1 MFYGILLFLVD
12 YYFNIFQFPR
22 VTPQPGVKAT
32 LPRWER
38 QASPQLREGL
48 ATLPR
53 QGLVT
58 PLPLAPTTL
67 PQQEGLASLQ
77 QLERHLAATHPQL
90 LGSECPQA
98 CPQAS
103 LPSKTT
109 AVVWQ
114 DIRLRP
120 LPGVTQASLLRSDS
134 LLLPAVTQ
142 DSSHPLPVVTRGNLP
157 LPAVTQDSQLLLV
170 ATHSSSS
177 NRGTLKGNSLHRPH
191 TLHQPH
197 ILHRP
202 HSLLPELIPAR

>member
-1 MFYGILLFLVD
+1 MNTHTCRSILFYGILLFLVD

-90 LGSECPQA
+90 LGSEVSVKQLVLFLCL
-98 CPQAS
+98 S
-103 LPSKTT
+103 LI
-109 AVVWQ
+109 W
-114 DIRLRP
+114 
-120 LPGVTQASLLRSDS
+120 
-134 LLLPAVTQ
+134 
-142 DSSHPLPVVTRGNLP
+142 HLP
-157 LPAVTQDSQLLLV
+157 LEIVLGGWV
-170 ATHSSSS
+170 
-177 NRGTLKGNSLHRPH
+177 GGGGGF
-191 TLHQPH
+191 
-197 ILHRP
+197 
-202 HSLLPELIPAR
+202 